1 MNKTQR
7 FLNELETAAETA
19 QQLRDEAEHK
29 SPMMSVRLK
38 FYAGML
44 GMLSRAARR
53 ELSDEVPT
61 HA

>member
-7 FLNELETAAETA
+7 FLNELETAADTA
-19 QQLRDEAEHK
+19 QQLLEETK
-29 SPMMSVRLK
+29 QTSPLTSVRLK